1 MSSLLE
7 GKKVSKHFGGLPAVD
22 GVDFHIAPGEI
33 CGFIGPNG
41 AGKTTLINLITGV
54 FPVTGGEIWFRG
66 QNITNLPSH
75 VIGKM
80 GLARTYQVAKPFSG
94 MTVRENV
101 LIGALHGKSGRGKT
115 MGEASR
121 KAEEIMELLK
131 LMPKRNIDMAETTI
145 PDRKKVELAKALAM
159 DPELLLLDEVM
170 GGLNSTE
177 VEGMMEI
184 IQTLRK
190 MRRITVLVIEH
201 VMKAIMGI
209 SDRVVVLHH
218 GRKICEGTPGQI
230 TCDEKVIKAYLGERY
245 AKAKAQ
251 EGNV

>member
-1 MSSLLE
+1 MNALLE
-7 GKKVSKHFGGLPAVD
+7 GKRVSRHFGGLPAVD
-22 GVDFHIAPGEI
+22 GVDFHIASGEI

-41 AGKTTLINLITGV
+41 AGKTTLVNLITGV

-101 LIGALHGKSGRGKT
+101 LIGALHGKTGRGKT
-115 MGEASR
+115 VSEASR
-121 KAEEIMELLK
+121 RAEEIMELLK

-170 GGLNSTE
+170 GGLNSAE
-177 VEGMMEI
+177 VEEMMGI
-184 IQTLRK
+184 VQSLRK
-190 MRRITVLVIEH
+190 MRGITILLIEH

-209 SDRVVVLHH
+209 SDRLVVLHH
-218 GRKICEGTPGQI
+218 GRKICEGMPEQI

-245 AKAKAQ
+245 AKARGR